1 MHVKYSFI
9 VVNYKNI
16 AFMQRECHCRIL
28 KGTEIKGSGLERFKQ
43 TH

>member
-1 MHVKYSFI
+1 MHAKCVVI

-16 AFMQRECHCRIL
+16 AFMQRECHYRIL
-28 KGTEIKGSGLERFKQ
+28 KGIEIKGSGLERFKQ